1 MTTGLKDLYFA
12 PITMTDGQEVWG
24 EPQKLAEAITA
35 DLSVNV
41 AEATLY
47 ADDALNQSVKEFTNG
62 TIKLGVADLA
72 ADVDRRSGRSGRR
85 LLQQLHHLQQ

>member
-41 AEATLY
+41 AEA
-47 ADDALNQSVKEFTNG
+47 ALPLTSCHS
-62 TIKLGVADLA
+62 A
-72 ADVDRRSGRSGRR
+72 SS
-85 LLQQLHHLQQ
+85 